1 MAKIEGSVLI
11 AKALERQGIKHVFSV
26 PGGPIGEILAASTHF
41 GIRPIGVR
49 HEQAAVFASLG
60 CGYVN
65 NTVGVSVLAGGP
77 GVTNAVTGAHVAWDN
92 SMPAVILGGS
102 YPLKGHMSGTF
113 QETDNIP
120 MFRPITK
127 MAVQVE
133 STARIPEYMA
143 MAFRKARSGRPGPVY
158 LNLPSD
164 VISAEVDE
172 EEVNWPAVTTESKP
186 AGDPEQIKRA
196 VEILLKAERPMMIV
210 GKGVRWS
217 EPVVELRKLVESL
230 GMPFLPSP
238 MGRGF
243 IPDDH
248 PLNMNA
254 ARNALMSNCDAVL
267 IVGARM
273 NWMFDAGRRS
283 GQRGSGSRPPFPPS
297 AKVIQIDIEPE
308 EMSTNRTTDVGIVG
322 DAKIVLQ
329 QLLAELDG
337 KTRGMPERAAEGPW
351 LSALRQEVKRN
362 GAAVDTIMNSD
373 AKPIH
378 THRLLR
384 EIRDVFPRDTIY
396 TVDGATTLNAG
407 RQVLQSYTPASR
419 LNCGSNGCI
428 GVGAPFAVGAKLAR
442 PNVPVVSV
450 NGDCAFGYNGMEVGT
465 AAQYKLPIVFVINN
479 NAGIVGTSF
488 QSRMQVAPGYDD
500 YISTYDPSFRYDLAG
515 AMFGGHSENVTEPG
529 DIRAALLR
537 AYDATKHGQVAV
549 VNVMSDPKD
558 MGTMRGAAT
567 SGRASALLGY

>member
-1 MAKIEGSVLI
+1 MAKVEGSVLV

-60 CGYVN
+60 CGYVS

-92 SMPAVILGGS
+92 CMPAVILGGS
-102 YPLKGHMSGTF
+102 YPLRGHMTGTF

-127 MAVQVE
+127 MSVQVE
-133 STARIPEYMA
+133 TAARIPEYMA

-164 VISAEVDE
+164 VLSDEVEE
-172 EEVNWPAVTTESKP
+172 EEVRWPVLAPESRP
-186 AGDPEQIKRA
+186 AGDPEQVKRA
-196 VEILLKAERPMMIV
+196 AELLLKAERSMMIV

-217 EPVVELRKLVESL
+217 EPVAELRKLVDSL

-254 ARNALMSNCDAVL
+254 ARNALMSNCDVVL

-283 GQRGSGSRPPFPPS
+283 GTRGGGTRPPFPPD

-308 EMSTNRTTDVGIVG
+308 EISTNRASDVGIVG
-322 DAKIVLQ
+322 DAKIVLR
-329 QLLAELDG
+329 QLLAELEG
-337 KTRGMPERAAEGPW
+337 KTGGMPERAAEGPW
-351 LSALRQEVKRN
+351 LAALRQEAKRN
-362 GAAVDTIMNSD
+362 GAAVETVMNSD

-378 THRLLR
+378 THRLLK

-396 TVDGATTLNAG
+396 SVDGATTLNAG
-407 RQVLQSYTPASR
+407 RQVLPSYMPASR
-419 LNCGSNGCI
+419 LNSGSNGCI
-428 GVGAPFAVGAKLAR
+428 GVGVPFAVGAKLAR
-442 PNVPVVSV
+442 PDVPVVSV

-479 NAGIVGTSF
+479 NAGIVGGSF
-488 QSRMQVAPGYDD
+488 QARMKVAPGYTD

-515 AMFGGHSENVTEPG
+515 AIFGGFSENVTEPA
-529 DIRAALLR
+529 DIRPALLR
-537 AYDATKHGQVAV
+537 AYDATKRGQVAV

-558 MGTMRGAAT
+558 MGTMRGAQVG
-567 SGRASALLGY
+567 GRASALLGY